1 MAYNFWYLTKA
12 NIQTYVPNAV
22 SYTVEDI
29 DNYDNSNYRDVND
42 FELFS
47 DTDFTINSIAAPTP
61 PSTIVDGEITYVEVD
76 GNKIAESIYT
86 GASGNGTLTVETTTL
101 HNTPTI
107 GTPYVDSTSTETTDT
122 TEAYV
127 TADAVESYKITR
139 FAMLDDMKA
148 HIPPRNEAKKRTIFR
163 WLDIDSNEIASVW
176 ADQLIGTSPSK
187 YEFVN

>member
-1 MAYNFWYLTKA
+1 MSYNFWYLTKA

-47 DTDFTINSIAAPTP
+47 DTDFTINSVAAPTP

-76 GNKIAESIYT
+76 NNKIAESIYD
-86 GASGNGTLTVETTTL
+86 GIEGTKTTIHTSETDAG
-101 HNTPTI
+101 PPIVSTI
-107 GTPYVDSTSTETTDT
+107 SDIITDT
-122 TEAYV
+122 NVPYLQTE
-127 TADAVESYKITR
+127 AVESYKITR

-163 WLDIDSNEIASVW
+163 WLDADANEIASVW

>member
-47 DTDFTINSIAAPTP
+47 DTDFTINSISTAQP
-61 PSTIVDGEITYVEVD
+61 PATVVDGEINYVRVED
-76 GNKIAESIYT
+76 NKMAEAIYDNNVGTHTETIAITVT
-86 GASGNGTLTVETTTL
+86 GSPPDTTTTTETTTSDT
-101 HNTPTI
+101 NE
-107 GTPYVDSTSTETTDT
+107 PYLKTQ
-122 TEAYV
+122 
-127 TADAVESYKITR
+127 AVESYKITR
-139 FAMLDDMKA
+139 FSMLDDMKA

-163 WLDIDSNEIASVW
+163 WLDIDANEIASVW

>member
-1 MAYNFWYLTKA
+1 MAYSFWYLLKS
-12 NIQTYVPNAV
+12 NIQTFVPNAV

-47 DTDFTINSIAAPTP
+47 DTDFTINSVAAPTP
-61 PSTIVDGEITYVEVD
+61 PSTIVDGEISYVQVD
-76 GNKIAESIYT
+76 NNKIVEGIYESDV
-86 GASGNGTLTVETTTL
+86 GTTT
-101 HNTPTI
+101 TI
-107 GTPYVDSTSTETTDT
+107 HVSDTDAGPPITVTTTDT
-122 TEAYV
+122 TTDTMTPYV
-127 TADAVESYKITR
+127 ATEAVESYKITR

-163 WLDIDSNEIASVW
+163 WLDADANEIACVW